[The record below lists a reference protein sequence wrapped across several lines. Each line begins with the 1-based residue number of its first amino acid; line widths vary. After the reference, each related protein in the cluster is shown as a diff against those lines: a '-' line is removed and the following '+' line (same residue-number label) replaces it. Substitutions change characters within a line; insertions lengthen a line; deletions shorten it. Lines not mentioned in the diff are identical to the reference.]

1 LQTLKY
7 YKGEIHL
14 KKTLFSRPAILLLV
28 TLFFSLL
35 CVGGCQQAAPK
46 PDTLPDQNAPQA
58 QAPLAP
64 EVVKYKQ
71 EPNITLYRSAT
82 GKKEELKLEDY
93 IKGVVAAE
101 IGPNF
106 PMEALKAQ
114 AIVARTMT
122 LALINYEHGTRNIH
136 GTDASDD
143 HTEFQA
149 YTNSQIPDN
158 IARAVDETRGQI
170 LTHNGKFVYAE
181 FHSASPDK
189 TASIEE
195 GFPKLKDK
203 ASAYIVPVDTDGLK
217 NAPEKYRDWTVKV
230 PRSTIKS
237 IMGTKAGN
245 LDDIKVGQKGP
256 SGRALTVTAGSASIA
271 AVDLREKIGFDKLF
285 STYFTSITAEG
296 NNIVFKGKG
305 WGHGCGMEQW
315 GAFTMAQEGKVA
327 KEIVGHYYP
336 GTTWTQLY
344 N

>member
-1 LQTLKY
+1 LRKIPY
-7 YKGEIHL
+7 S
-14 KKTLFSRPAILLLV
+14 KTVMLLLV
-28 TLFFSLL
+28 TLLFSLL
-35 CVGGCQQAAPK
+35 CIGGCQKAAQK
-46 PDTLPDQNAPQA
+46 PDPTPNQNVPPSQA
-58 QAPLAP
+58 QVPLAP
-64 EVVKYKQ
+64 EVTKYKE
-71 EPNITLYRSAT
+71 EPTISLYRSAT
-82 GKKEELKLEDY
+82 GIKEQLKLEDY
-93 IKGVVAAE
+93 IKGVIAAE

-122 LALINYEHGTRNIH
+122 LALINYEHGTQGKH

-149 YTNSQIPDN
+149 YDNKQISDN
-158 IARAVDETRGQI
+158 IAKAVDETRGQI
-170 LTHNGKFVYAE
+170 LTYNGKFVYAE
-181 FHSASPDK
+181 FHSVSPYK

-203 ASAYIVPVDTDGLK
+203 ASAYIVPVDTNGLK

-230 PRSTIKS
+230 PRSTIKN
-237 IMGTKAGN
+237 IMGAKAGS
-245 LDDIKVGQKGP
+245 LDDIKIDQKGP

-271 AVDLREKIGFDKLF
+271 GVDLRQKVGFDKLF
-285 STYFTSITAEG
+285 STYFTSIGVEG
-296 NNIVFKGKG
+296 NNVVFKGQG

-327 KEIVGHYYP
+327 QEIVEHYYP

-344 N
+344 K

>member
-1 LQTLKY
+1 MP
-7 YKGEIHL
+7 
-14 KKTLFSRPAILLLV
+14 KTLFSRSAMAPLLILTLLFG
-28 TLFFSLL
+28 TA
-35 CVGGCQQAAPK
+35 GCGQAAKK
-46 PDTLPDQNAPQA
+46 PNLTPTNPQA
-58 QAPLAP
+58 KVQLAP
-64 EVVKYKQ
+64 EVAKYTA
-71 EPNITLYRSAT
+71 EPTITLYRSAT
-82 GKKEELKLEDY
+82 GAKESVKLEEY

-106 PMEALKAQ
+106 PAEALKAQ

-122 LALINYEHGTRNIH
+122 LALINYENGTRGKH

-149 YTNSQIPDN
+149 YDN
-158 IARAVDETRGQI
+158 KKITPEIAKAVDETRGQI
-170 LTHNGKFVYAE
+170 LTYNGKFVYAE
-181 FHSASPDK
+181 FHSVSPDM

-203 ASAYIVPVDTDGLK
+203 AGAYIVPVSTNGLQ

-230 PRSTIKS
+230 PKSTIKN
-237 IMGTKAGN
+237 IMGPNAGS

-271 AVDLREKIGFDKLF
+271 GVDLREKVGFDKLF
-285 STYFTSITAEG
+285 STYFTSITVEG

-315 GAFTMAQEGKVA
+315 GAYTMAQEGKAA
-327 KEIVGHYYP
+327 KEIVEHYYP
-336 GTTWTQLY
+336 GTMWTQLY
-344 N
+344 K